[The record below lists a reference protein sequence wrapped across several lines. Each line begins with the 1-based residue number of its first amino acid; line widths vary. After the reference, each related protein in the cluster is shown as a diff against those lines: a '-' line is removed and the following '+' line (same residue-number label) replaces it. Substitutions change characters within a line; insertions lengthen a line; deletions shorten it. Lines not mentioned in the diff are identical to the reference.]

1 MPMVDAAEALARAM
15 EAELVVAA
23 GGWWRPAA
31 MNLVLVS
38 ALASTALV
46 PMVAGSEVELH
57 IGEGALASTALVP
70 MVAGSEV
77 ELLQALMVAP
87 VRLAVIAVSHG
98 LGGGL
103 RAGAAVGTTW
113 KAEAWEVE
121 ACDLAA
127 CQLGAG

>member
-1 MPMVDAAEALARAM
+1 MVDAAEALARAM

-87 VRLAVIAVSHG
+87 VRLTVIAVSHG

>member
-1 MPMVDAAEALARAM
+1 
-15 EAELVVAA
+15 
-23 GGWWRPAA
+23 
-31 MNLVLVS
+31 
-38 ALASTALV
+38 
-46 PMVAGSEVELH
+46 MVAGSEVELH